1 MTTDGQKDVQNG
13 NRENVEE
20 TGEGQREDGETIII
34 EVTAGKTWMRKTK
47 DREEW
52 RCLSEAMFCLSY
64 RSFCQGFLFKIYSK
78 LDNARQQK
86 MFALEDRV

>member
-13 NRENVEE
+13 NREKVEE
-20 TGEGQREDGETIII
+20 TGEGQREDGETII

-52 RCLSEAMFCLSY
+52 RRLSEGYVLQWTHNA
-64 RSFCQGFLFKIYSK
+64 YS
-78 LDNARQQK
+78 
-86 MFALEDRV
+86 